1 MSADSNID
9 NSDKVPRKL
18 PLESEHFA
26 ALSRMQ
32 SLTPYYQWS
41 IELVAPWLGKRVL
54 DAGCGIGNATEQ
66 LSTYAEYVLAVD
78 LSHENMK
85 FLQHRFADD
94 PHVECAQLDLDENM
108 EEIADRNIDSIV
120 CFDVLEHVEDDQA
133 LLDQFLKMVQPGG
146 HLLIKVP
153 AGRWLYGS
161 VDIASAH
168 FRRYVKSELKQ
179 KAIQA
184 GWQII
189 NIHYMNI
196 FGVIPYFIKSRIL
209 KKQANFSRTM
219 STRQLAIIKR
229 MIPILKIIDRFVG
242 PPIGQSLIMVAQ
254 KPST

>member
-1 MSADSNID
+1 MSTDSNTD
-9 NSDKVPRKL
+9 NSDQVTRKL
-18 PLESEHFA
+18 PLEAEHLA

-41 IELVAPWLGKRVL
+41 IELVAPWLGKRIL

-66 LSTYAEYVLAVD
+66 LSAYAEYVLAVD
-78 LSHENMK
+78 LSPENMK
-85 FLQHRFADD
+85 VLQHRFADD
-94 PHVECAQLDLDENM
+94 PHIECAQLDLDDNM
-108 EEIADRNIDSIV
+108 EEIACRNIDSIV

-133 LLDQFLKMVQPGG
+133 LLNQFLKMVQPGG
-146 HLLIKVP
+146 YLLIKVP

-179 KAIQA
+179 KAIQS

-209 KKQANFSRTM
+209 KNKLIF
-219 STRQLAIIKR
+219 LA
-229 MIPILKIIDRFVG
+229 PCQHVN
-242 PPIGQSLIMVAQ
+242 
-254 KPST
+254 